1 MTASRLRGVQE
12 SLHTYLLGEGDAS
25 AVRDAIVDDA
35 RVGAERRLKIY
46 HDAYRLRLIEALSKA
61 YPNLFKLLGD
71 ALFERMAR
79 SYIAAHPS
87 GYRNL
92 RWYGGELAEHLAAA
106 LPQHPIAGE
115 LARFEWTLALAFDST
130 DAPVLGGADLAA
142 VPPEDW
148 GRLRFALHP
157 SARVL
162 DMKLNTVAVWK
173 ALDEDRAP
181 PPIEETASA
190 WLIWR
195 KELNPHYRS
204 LDPGERASLTLIA
217 NGACFAEVCEALN
230 GDEAESDA
238 AARAAGF
245 LAAWLGDG
253 LLSRL

>member
-1 MTASRLRGVQE
+1 
-12 SLHTYLLGEGDAS
+12 
-25 AVRDAIVDDA
+25 
-35 RVGAERRLKIY
+35 
-46 HDAYRLRLIEALSKA
+46 
-61 YPNLFKLLGD
+61 
-71 ALFERMAR
+71 
-79 SYIAAHPS
+79 
-87 GYRNL
+87 
-92 RWYGGELAEHLAAA
+92 HLAAA